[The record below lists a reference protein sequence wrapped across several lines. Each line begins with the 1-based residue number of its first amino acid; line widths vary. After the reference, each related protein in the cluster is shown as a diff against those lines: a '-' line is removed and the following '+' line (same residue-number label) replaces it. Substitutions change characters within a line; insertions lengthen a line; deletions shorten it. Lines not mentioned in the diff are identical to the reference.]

1 LIDSQ
6 EQATTTKQ
14 LENEIGIEAGEGEVE
29 GDGEG
34 EEGEGEGEGKGE
46 GAGKDDSVTAPV
58 CLKNARTTCK
68 RMYEVSTDWNLSS
81 YYPLAYN
88 GVLYNTDSDPSQQ
101 QYGFNNEYY
110 YNIEPT
116 NYLQT
121 NPEGDLFYGFKC
133 MKYNG
138 DSANPILYVGGKY
151 RNVSTGEIMSG
162 VFEFNLNEKKIKP
175 ILVVTDENSEI
186 FLNLFRQVKPED
198 VNSCFVHGPGNTNL
212 SNIISYYNLQGQNY
226 ARGNNY
232 VIHTIKS
239 YWKYFIVEILL
250 LILIII
256 LLIRFYRK
264 KQN

>member
-1 LIDSQ
+1 MILLLV
-6 EQATTTKQ
+6 ATHMDGYLNIYLNKCKEEGLNYKILGWNEKWKGFSWKFNLVYEYLQ
-14 LENEIGIEAGEGEVE
+14 DLDDNEIVIF
-29 GDGEG
+29 
-34 EEGEGEGEGKGE
+34 
-46 GAGKDDSVTAPV
+46 
-58 CLKNARTTCK
+58 
-68 RMYEVSTDWNLSS
+68 TDAHDVILIK
-81 YYPLAYN
+81 
-88 GVLYNTDSDPSQQ
+88 
-101 QYGFNNEYY
+101 
-110 YNIEPT
+110 NIEEIYKKFL
-116 NYLQT
+116 NFQT
-121 NPEGDLFYGFKC
+121 
-133 MKYNG
+133 
-138 DSANPILYVGGKY
+138 PILFSIEKEPDFFLHNIGYKKMFPKVWDKFYV
-151 RNVSTGEIMSG
+151 NSG
-162 VFEFNLNEKKIKP
+162 MYIGYVWALKELFFRLKTQYDLQNEDDDQQKLAKFLNDNRKLLSNYCKF
-175 ILVVTDENSEI
+175 DENSEI